1 MRKCLKNIERQDE
14 MADKQRHRIR
24 NLLQKLNDED
34 RNTLCCLL
42 IKSGYA
48 ARIGKERPGGKGQT
62 MYFVEFWKE
71 EVMDYE
77 PLKN

>member
-1 MRKCLKNIERQDE
+1 MKAYPGKSVERRGE
-14 MADKQRHRIR
+14 MADKEKHKIK

-42 IKSGYA
+42 IKAGYA

-62 MYFVEFWKE
+62 MYFVEFRE
-71 EVMDYE
+71 EA
-77 PLKN
+77 